1 MIGTVLENG
10 AEVTLNAQQL
20 TLNGSGH
27 TLIYTL
33 RDWVY

>member
-1 MIGTVLENG
+1 M
-10 AEVTLNAQQL
+10 LNAQQL

-27 TLIYTL
+27 TLVYTL